1 MSREGRTGVNVRALL
16 RAEYLLPIACLV
28 AAACVAAAE
37 FSTLFEFN
45 RGTSG
50 EPLKTTEAADRHYYA
65 LLVLAVFAVVGL
77 AVAVLTGSRPAAA
90 AVAVAGGLSLL
101 IFLLVDLPDVN
112 VEGPLDEPY
121 FFTSKAEPANG
132 FWLELVG
139 TVSLALAGGAL
150 ATLRSDQL
158 RMLVGERYR
167 GEQAAQPAPKP
178 RRAEPRKV
186 GSRARARGGDRDDA
200 KDDAKGSASADEAA
214 PAAEE
219 RAARAA
225 ERRRRA
231 S

>member
-1 MSREGRTGVNVRALL
+1 MSREARSNFKLPAFL

-50 EPLKTTEAADRHYYA
+50 EPLKTTSAADRHYYA
-65 LLVLAVFAVVGL
+65 LLVLAVFAVVAL

-121 FFTSKAEPANG
+121 FFTSKAEPGAG

-158 RMLVGERYR
+158 RMLVPQRFR
-167 GEQAAQPAPKP
+167 GEQEAKPTPKP
-178 RRAEPRKV
+178 RPRAAASKAGASERSEPESK
-186 GSRARARGGDRDDA
+186 S
-200 KDDAKGSASADEAA
+200 EN
-214 PAAEE
+214 P
-219 RAARAA
+219 AARAA
-225 ERRRRA
+225 RRRRA

>member
-1 MSREGRTGVNVRALL
+1 VSRVRSLL
-16 RAEYLLPIACLV
+16 RVEYLLPIACLA

-50 EPLKTTEAADRHYYA
+50 EPLKTTAAADRHYYA
-65 LLVLAVFAVVGL
+65 LLVLAVFAVVAL
-77 AVAVLTGSRPAAA
+77 TIAVLTGSRPAAA
-90 AVAVAGGLSLL
+90 AVAVAGGMSLL

-132 FWLELVG
+132 FWLELIG

-158 RMLVGERYR
+158 RMLVPRRYR
-167 GEQAAQPAPKP
+167 GERGAEPSLGAA
-178 RRAEPRKV
+178 AEPRAL
-186 GSRARARGGDRDDA
+186 GARTAATGAAGGADDSGPDQRPARSAARRRERAR
-200 KDDAKGSASADEAA
+200 
-214 PAAEE
+214 
-219 RAARAA
+219 
-225 ERRRRA
+225 
-231 S
+231 

>member
-1 MSREGRTGVNVRALL
+1 VSRVRSVL

-50 EPLKTTEAADRHYYA
+50 EPLKTTAAADRHYYA
-65 LLVLAVFAVVGL
+65 LLVLAVFAVVAL
-77 AVAVLTGSRPAAA
+77 AIAVWTGSRPAAA
-90 AVAVAGGLSLL
+90 AVAVAGGMSLL

-132 FWLELVG
+132 FWLELIG

-150 ATLRSDQL
+150 ATLRPEQL
-158 RMLVGERYR
+158 RGLVPQRYR
-167 GEQAAQPAPKP
+167 GEPEAKAAPGPP
-178 RRAEPRKV
+178 AEPGTLGTRAAA
-186 GSRARARGGDRDDA
+186 SRAGSGGDDA
-200 KDDAKGSASADEAA
+200 DPGPPSARTGA
-214 PAAEE
+214 
-219 RAARAA
+219 
-225 ERRRRA
+225 RRRERTR
-231 S
+231 